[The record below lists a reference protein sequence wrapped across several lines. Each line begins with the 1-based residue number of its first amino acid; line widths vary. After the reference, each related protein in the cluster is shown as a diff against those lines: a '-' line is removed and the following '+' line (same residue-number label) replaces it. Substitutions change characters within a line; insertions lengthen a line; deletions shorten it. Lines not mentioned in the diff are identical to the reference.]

1 MEMKRR
7 YQCLALAACLFW
19 CGGAAVQAEEYTAG
33 DGWKTWYADGK
44 MNSNFDSSDVAGS
57 VSSLLPGD
65 QVTIE
70 LGLENQDRKST
81 DWYMTNEVL
90 SSLEDSQEAAS
101 GGAYT
106 YILTYTD
113 SEGEVT
119 TLYSSDSVGGEKNGG
134 TGEGLHEAALSD
146 YFYLDRLDSGKS
158 GKVSLTVALDGE
170 TNGNG
175 YQNTLA
181 RLRLMFAA
189 DPVTGGGG
197 GNGGSGG
204 SGGGSGSGGAD
215 GGPGDAGS
223 GAPTGGA
230 SAVAF
235 TLGSVQTG
243 DANHLMLWSALALA
257 AGLGLMVWGLLC
269 FRRERGGKKHA

>member
-1 MEMKRR
+1 MKKR
-7 YQCLALAACLFW
+7 YGCLALAVCLLM
-19 CGGAAVQAEEYTAG
+19 GSGITARAEEYTAG
-33 DGWKTWYADGK
+33 GGWKTWYADGK
-44 MNSNFDSSDVAGS
+44 MESNFASSEVASS

-65 QVTIE
+65 SVTIE
-70 LGLENQDRKST
+70 LTLENQDKKST
-81 DWYMTNEVL
+81 DWYMTNEIL

-113 SEGEVT
+113 SAGEVT
-119 TLYSSDSVGGEKNGG
+119 TLYSSENVGGEKS
-134 TGEGLHEAALSD
+134 TSAGEGLHETAMTD
-146 YFYLDRLDSGKS
+146 FFYLDRLDSGKS

-181 RLRLMFAA
+181 RLQMALAA

-204 SGGGSGSGGAD
+204 SGGGGSSNGGSDYTPGSGSPSGGA
-215 GGPGDAGS
+215 S
-223 GAPTGGA
+223 
-230 SAVAF
+230 SVAF

-243 DANHLMLWSALALA
+243 DASNLMLWSGLALA
-257 AGLGLMVWGLLC
+257 AGLGLMIYTLIC
-269 FRRERGGKKHA
+269 FRRERGGKDHG

>member
-1 MEMKRR
+1 MRKR
-7 YQCLALAACLFW
+7 YGGLLLAACLLL
-19 CGGAAVQAEEYTAG
+19 GSAVTVQADEYTA

-65 QVTIE
+65 SVTIR
-70 LGLENQDRKST
+70 LDLENQDKKST
-81 DWYMTNEVL
+81 DWYMTNEVI
-90 SSLEDSQEAAS
+90 SSLEDSQESAS

-113 SEGEVT
+113 STGAVN
-119 TLYSSDSVGGEKNGG
+119 TLYSSENVGGEKNSPS
-134 TGEGLHEAALSD
+134 GEGLHEVFQED

-158 GKVSLTVALDGE
+158 GSVSLTVALDGE

-181 RLRLMFAA
+181 RLQMAFAVE
-189 DPVTGGGG
+189 PVNSGRGG

-204 SGGGSGSGGAD
+204 SGDSGGGADDGSGSGSGG
-215 GGPGDAGS
+215 GGTAGE
-223 GAPTGGA
+223 GA
-230 SAVAF
+230 SSVAF
-235 TLGSVQTG
+235 TLGSVQTS
-243 DANHLMLWSALALA
+243 DANNLVLWSALALI
-257 AGLGLMVWGLLC
+257 AGLGLMLFGWIC
-269 FRRERGGKKHA
+269 YRRERRGRDHA